1 MAYCVSCG
9 NEMESEWNNC
19 PSCGATKKSE
29 VNVVPTP
36 IFVQESTSMG
46 IQQPPQDGLIIGAY
60 ILAVISLFLLP
71 ICFGPLAI
79 ILSAI
84 ASSRG
89 DKRGT
94 AALIVSI
101 LLMIL
106 GMIFGML
113 VAVATW

>member
-1 MAYCVSCG
+1 
-9 NEMESEWNNC
+9 
-19 PSCGATKKSE
+19 
-29 VNVVPTP
+29 
-36 IFVQESTSMG
+36 MG
-46 IQQPPQDGLIIGAY
+46 IQQTPQDGLIIGAY
-60 ILAVISLFLLP
+60 ILAAISLIFLP

-94 AALIVSI
+94 TALIVSI